1 MTCFVNTDVSSIC
14 KYMHDLSL
22 SLSLSVWYF
31 HPSKTQT
38 AFSPARTLMLT
49 GWQSASLCVCMCVC
63 ECFILVELL
72 GIKKSSQWCTSG
84 LTVWGSTS
92 WFSHFKETD
101 PLPAMLCHSAVMLP
115 QRRDGT
121 LILWIWLMGLASWV
135 SQMTC
140 IPTPL
145 SGLWM
150 AFTVWYLTFHYLFTS
165 VDYKIKDYWTL
176 VET

>member
-1 MTCFVNTDVSSIC
+1 MCQAFANIC
-14 KYMHDLSL
+14 TISL
-22 SLSLSVWYF
+22 SLSLYGTFIHQKHKLHFLLLGRSCWL
-31 HPSKTQT
+31 
-38 AFSPARTLMLT
+38 A
-49 GWQSASLCVCMCVC
+49 GSLPLFVCVCVC

-92 WFSHFKETD
+92 WLSHFKETD

-115 QRRDGT
+115 QRRDGS